1 MSSMCT
7 KTKPQR
13 EKRGEISKI
22 EKSKDKK
29 KRKKIIATQC
39 CMHNSKDINRVLNIA
54 C

>member
-1 MSSMCT
+1 MGSMCT

-13 EKRGEISKI
+13 ETRGEISKL

-39 CMHNSKDINRVLNIA
+39 CMHNSNII
-54 C
+54 